1 MFEISSVR
9 FHSECKILN
18 SIKRSIILLFRKVLN
33 IKKVK
38 NYKMILGNSIEFA
51 SIKTGRGCFI
61 GLVECRNYH
70 KLRFYG

>member
-1 MFEISSVR
+1 MFKIGLVR

-38 NYKMILGNSIEFA
+38 NYKLIRGDSIEFA
-51 SIKTGRGCFI
+51 FLQKRGRF
-61 GLVECRNYH
+61 N
-70 KLRFYG
+70 